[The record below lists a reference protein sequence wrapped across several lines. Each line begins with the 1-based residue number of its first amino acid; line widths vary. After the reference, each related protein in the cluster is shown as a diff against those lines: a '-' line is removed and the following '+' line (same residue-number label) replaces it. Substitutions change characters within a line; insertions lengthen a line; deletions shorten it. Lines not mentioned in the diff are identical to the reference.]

1 MQPLENITAMMVFA
15 RVVDTL
21 SFTEAANSLGLS
33 KSFVSKE
40 IAQLEIR
47 LGVKLLERTT
57 RHIAVTEVGR
67 AWYQFCARALQEVN
81 GADAFIRDYH
91 QEPAGNLRIIAPV
104 NFGRHCILP
113 VLNSFVAQHI
123 HVQVDLDLSDRSV
136 DLQSDRYD
144 LAIVVAQTPPPAPT
158 CYPLTAIEWGLFA
171 APDYPLPATL
181 SHPQQLPRHDYL
193 LFRGAAHTLALPFRH
208 GKQKLDIA
216 VHSRFRINNSEALLS
231 AAIAG
236 AGIAYLP
243 CYVTQAAQRQGQLV
257 RLLADWQMDCYY
269 SYLIVQ
275 QAEGARALVAR
286 FCQQLQ
292 AALAPAESLP
302 PFAE

>member
-15 RVVDTL
+15 RVVETQ

-33 KSFVSKE
+33 KSFISKE

-57 RHIAVTEVGR
+57 RRMVVTEVGR
-67 AWYQFCARALQEVN
+67 AWYQFCARALQEVQ

-91 QEPAGNLRIIAPV
+91 QQPAGNLSIIAPV
-104 NFGRHCILP
+104 NFGRRCIVP
-113 VLNSFVAQHI
+113 SLNAFVAQHI
-123 HVQVDLDLSDRSV
+123 HVQVDLDLTDRPV
-136 DLQSDRYD
+136 DLQQERYD
-144 LAIVVAQTPPPAPT
+144 LAVVVGQTPPAANFHQ
-158 CYPLTAIEWGLFA
+158 LTQIEWGLFA
-171 APDYPLPATL
+171 APDYPVAQTPV

-193 LFRGAAHTLALPFRH
+193 LFRGAAHTLSLPFRQ
-208 GKQKLDIA
+208 GKQKLNID

-243 CYVTQAAQRQGQLV
+243 CYITHEAQQQRQLV
-257 RLLADWQMDCYY
+257 RLLPDWQMDDYY
-269 SYLIVQ
+269 SYLVVRQ
-275 QAEGARALVAR
+275 SARPRALVAM

-292 AALAPAESLP
+292 AALASDHCFSA
-302 PFAE
+302 